1 MPRQIAPRTA
11 LILACAAPAAAF
23 APGGAA
29 RALPPLLAT
38 EDPSR
43 TASYL
48 KKLAPAPETA
58 LRAEVLRRKLEGR
71 LSVKEENAYLATLE
85 STGALATARSTPR
98 APDDAEYLDELDR
111 STWASTLFKKELA
124 RRGVGAAAGEVE
136 YLEGLDAGGEP
147 EESSPLAWRGA
158 MLFVTVAW
166 ATNFALT
173 AFACEDLGAAAGLDG
188 STAALVFVALRFF
201 VASASTAPF
210 LADASPG
217 VLASGAK
224 IGGLCA
230 FGYFAQAAALSL
242 GFPAAN
248 AAFICSLQAVVVALL
263 ARGGV
268 ARRTW
273 LGVALAVSGVACLE
287 LGGPAVTD
295 AASPVAF
302 LLALGQPVGFGL
314 SYLAL
319 EDAVEEHPDDAVALS
334 AIQCV
339 VIFGGAAA
347 ALGAALG
354 APDAV
359 ADVSS
364 ALSTMSPAVAGT
376 LAWCGLVS
384 TSFTIWLQAEA
395 FKRLPVIDSSLILTS
410 EPLWAALVAAG
421 LLGDTFSRG
430 DVAGG
435 LLILGACAVNDG
447 LVPLPDFLDE
457 PELA

>member
-1 MPRQIAPRTA
+1 MPSQIAPRTA
-11 LILACAAPAAAF
+11 LIWPARR
-23 APGGAA
+23 PPPPSRRGAA
-29 RALPPLLAT
+29 RASA
-38 EDPSR
+38 
-43 TASYL
+43 ASGDGGPEPHGQL
-48 KKLAPAPETA
+48 SQKLAPAPETA

-71 LSVKEENAYLATLE
+71 LTLKEENDYLATLE
-85 STGALATARSTPR
+85 STGALAPARSTPR
-98 APDDAEYLDELDR
+98 APYDAEYLDELDR
-111 STWASTLFKKELA
+111 STWASTLFQKELA

-230 FGYFAQAAALSL
+230 FGYFAQAAAFRWAS
-242 GFPAAN
+242 
-248 AAFICSLQAVVVALL
+248 AVVS
-263 ARGGV
+263 RW
-268 ARRTW
+268 R
-273 LGVALAVSGVACLE
+273 
-287 LGGPAVTD
+287 
-295 AASPVAF
+295 
-302 LLALGQPVGFGL
+302 
-314 SYLAL
+314 
-319 EDAVEEHPDDAVALS
+319 AVEEHPDDAVALS

-354 APDAV
+354 APTRRRRVLGVVDDV
-359 ADVSS
+359 AGRRGDSGLLADPHVRAALGRASPRGSS
-364 ALSTMSPAVAGT
+364 AT
-376 LAWCGLVS
+376 
-384 TSFTIWLQAEA
+384 
-395 FKRLPVIDSSLILTS
+395 R
-410 EPLWAALVAAG
+410 
-421 LLGDTFSRG
+421 SRG